1 MDIII
6 TLTQDE
12 FDRAAVALKT
22 LKRLD
27 DLDENVTDEDIVKAC
42 IHSYIRENVISHEVV
57 FAGKSASEAARDKA
71 EDEVL
76 VDKGVEDLPRKE
88 IEKPEIPDI
97 PIDPVDPIDPII

>member
-27 DLDENVTDEDIVKAC
+27 DLDENVTDEDIVKALLPHFTP
-42 IHSYIRENVISHEVV
+42 IATDFVGDFMYELQKHYKPEDIFTEETLFKWARENYC
-57 FAGKSASEAARDKA
+57 EAD
-71 EDEVL
+71 
-76 VDKGVEDLPRKE
+76 
-88 IEKPEIPDI
+88 
-97 PIDPVDPIDPII
+97 